1 MEKLELSFYE
11 REDVVKIARELI
23 GKLLVTNF
31 NGQFTSGR
39 IVETE
44 AYNGIVD
51 KASHAYAGRRT
62 KRTEIMFG
70 EAAHAY
76 VYLCYGI
83 HHLFNVVTNFRDTP
97 HAVLIRGIEPVNGI
111 DIMLERMNKSVLDNT
126 VGKGPGNVSK
136 ALGISTALTGHS
148 LLGDEIYL
156 ESDNNFHDEDK
167 IRSTTR
173 VGVAYAAED
182 ALLPY
187 RFYVEGN
194 RYVSSPPKKSK

>member
-1 MEKLELSFYE
+1 MDKLELSFYE
-11 REDVVKIARELI
+11 REDVVNIARELI

-44 AYNGIVD
+44 AYNGVVD

-111 DIMLERMNKSVLDNT
+111 NIMLERMNKAILDNT
-126 VGKGPGNVSK
+126 VGKGPGNVSR
-136 ALGISTALTGHS
+136 ALGISTAITGHS
-148 LLGDEIYL
+148 LLTDEIFL
-156 ESDNNFHDEDK
+156 AADDKFVDEDR

-194 RYVSSPPKKSK
+194 RYVSSPPKKKK

>member
-11 REDVVKIARELI
+11 REDVVNIARELI
-23 GKLLVTNF
+23 GKLLITNF

-44 AYNGIVD
+44 AYNGVVD

-83 HHLFNVVTNFRDTP
+83 HHLFNVVTNIHDTP
-97 HAVLIRGIEPVNGI
+97 HAVLIRGIEPVHGI
-111 DIMLERMNKSVLDNT
+111 DIMLERMNKSMLDNT
-126 VGKGPGNVSK
+126 VGKGPGNVSR
-136 ALGISTALTGHS
+136 ALGISIAITGHT
-148 LLGDEIYL
+148 LLSGEIFL
-156 ESDNNFHDEDK
+156 AADDKFQDEDK

-194 RYVSSPPKKSK
+194 RYVSSPPKKKK

>member
-1 MEKLELSFYE
+1 MEKLGLSFYE
-11 REDVVKIARELI
+11 REDVVNIARELI

-44 AYNGIVD
+44 AYKGVVD

-83 HHLFNVVTNFRDTP
+83 HHLFNVVTNLRDTP
-97 HAVLIRGIEPVNGI
+97 HAVLIRGIEPIKGI
-111 DIMLERMNKSVLDNT
+111 DIMLERMNKSALDNT

-136 ALGISTALTGHS
+136 ALGITTAITGHS
-148 LLGDEIYL
+148 LLNDEIFL
-156 ESDNNFHDEDK
+156 AADDEFQDEEK

-182 ALLPY
+182 ALLTY